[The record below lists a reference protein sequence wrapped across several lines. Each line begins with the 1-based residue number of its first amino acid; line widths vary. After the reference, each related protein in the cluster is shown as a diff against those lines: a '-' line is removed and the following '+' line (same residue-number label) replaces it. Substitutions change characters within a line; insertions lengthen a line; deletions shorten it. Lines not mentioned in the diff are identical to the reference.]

1 MSAGSARPKRLARQK
16 MPEQPARERA
26 ANFEE
31 VALGLSQE
39 AAVAEASRCL
49 GCKRPKCVESCPVA
63 VDIPGFLAH
72 VKERRFEEA
81 IELLRRKNALPAVC
95 GRVCPQENQ
104 CEGSCVL
111 GRKDEPVAIGR
122 VERFLGDYALKRVG
136 APAAAADGAH
146 AGALGGA
153 HAGAL
158 DGPRVAVVGSGPAG
172 LTVAGDLAL
181 EGCRV
186 TVFEALHSA
195 GGVLRYG
202 IPNFRLPK
210 DVLDAE
216 LDYIRSLGVEIRV
229 NAVIGRLFTIPSLL
243 ASGYRAVFVGTGA
256 GTPHFLGL
264 PGENLNGV
272 YSANEFLTRVN
283 LMQAYR
289 FGEVDTPISVG
300 ENVVVVGGGNVA
312 MDAARVAL
320 RIGAR
325 QVTIAY
331 RRSRA
336 EMPARAE
343 EAVHAEE
350 EGIRFEMLTN
360 PTRILPDSDFRVSG
374 MECLRMEL
382 GEPDASGRR
391 RPVPKPGTEFVIPA
405 DTVVIAIGS
414 SANPL
419 VQQTTPGLSANAR
432 GYIVTDEETGLT
444 SIPGVYAGGDVVTG
458 SATVIQA
465 MGAGRRASAAIRGWL
480 LNGG

>member
-1 MSAGSARPKRLARQK
+1 MSAGSARPKRPARQK

-26 ANFEE
+26 ANFLE
-31 VALGLSQE
+31 VALGLTQE
-39 AAVAEASRCL
+39 SAVAEASRCL

-72 VKERRFEEA
+72 VKEGRFEEA

-111 GRKDEPVAIGR
+111 GRKDEPVAVGR
-122 VERFLGDYALKRVG
+122 VERFLGDYALKRVS
-136 APAAAADGAH
+136 APAAAP
-146 AGALGGA
+146 GGA
-153 HAGAL
+153 HAGSL

-216 LDYIRSLGVEIRV
+216 LDYVRSLGVEIRV

-300 ENVVVVGGGNVA
+300 GNVVVVGGGNVA

-325 QVTIAY
+325 QVSIVY

-360 PTRILPDSDFRVSG
+360 PTRILPGSDFRVSG

-419 VQQTTPGLSANAR
+419 VQQTTPGLSSNAR

-465 MGAGRRASAAIRGWL
+465 MGAGRRASTAIL
-480 LNGG
+480 EQLSNGA

>member
-1 MSAGSARPKRLARQK
+1 MSAGSARPKRPARQK
-16 MPEQPARERA
+16 MPEQPAGERV
-26 ANFEE
+26 ANFRE
-31 VALGLSQE
+31 VALGLTQDS
-39 AAVAEASRCL
+39 AVAEASRCL

-81 IELLRRKNALPAVC
+81 TELLRQKNALPAIC
-95 GRVCPQENQ
+95 GRVCPQEIQ
-104 CEGSCVL
+104 CESACVL
-111 GRKDEPVAIGR
+111 GRKDEPVAVGR
-122 VERFLGDYALKRVG
+122 VERFLGDYALGRDV
-136 APAAAADGAH
+136 APAVALGGAH
-146 AGALGGA
+146 AGALDGA

-216 LDYIRSLGVEIRV
+216 LDYVRSLGVEIRV

-243 ASGYRAVFVGTGA
+243 DSGYRAVFVGTGA

-360 PTRILPDSDFRVSG
+360 PTRIVQDSDFGVGG

-391 RPVPKPGTEFVIPA
+391 RPVPKPGTEFALPA

-419 VQQTTPGLSANAR
+419 VQQTTPGLSSNSR

-465 MGAGRRASAAIRGWL
+465 MGAGRRASRAILERIS
-480 LNGG
+480 

>member
-1 MSAGSARPKRLARQK
+1 
-16 MPEQPARERA
+16 
-26 ANFEE
+26 
-31 VALGLSQE
+31 
-39 AAVAEASRCL
+39 
-49 GCKRPKCVESCPVA
+49 
-63 VDIPGFLAH
+63 
-72 VKERRFEEA
+72 
-81 IELLRRKNALPAVC
+81 
-95 GRVCPQENQ
+95 
-104 CEGSCVL
+104 
-111 GRKDEPVAIGR
+111 
-122 VERFLGDYALKRVG
+122 
-136 APAAAADGAH
+136 
-146 AGALGGA
+146 
-153 HAGAL
+153 
-158 DGPRVAVVGSGPAG
+158 
-172 LTVAGDLAL
+172 
-181 EGCRV
+181 V

-210 DVLDAE
+210 DVLDSE
-216 LDYIRSLGVEIRV
+216 LDYVRSLGVEIRV

-256 GTPHFLGL
+256 GTPHFLGI

-325 QVTIAY
+325 QVTIVY

-360 PTRILPDSDFRVSG
+360 PTRILQDSDFRVGG

-391 RPVPKPGTEFVIPA
+391 RPVPKPGTEFGIPA

-465 MGAGRRASAAIRGWL
+465 MGAGRRASTAIRGWL

>member
-1 MSAGSARPKRLARQK
+1 MSAGSARPKRPARQK

-26 ANFEE
+26 ANFLE
-31 VALGLSQE
+31 VALGLTQE
-39 AAVAEASRCL
+39 SAVAEASRCL

-72 VKERRFEEA
+72 VKEGRFEEA

-111 GRKDEPVAIGR
+111 GRKDEPVAVGR
-122 VERFLGDYALKRVG
+122 VERFLGDYALKRVS
-136 APAAAADGAH
+136 APAAAPDGAH
-146 AGALGGA
+146 AGAP
-153 HAGAL
+153 

-216 LDYIRSLGVEIRV
+216 LDYVRSLGVEIRV

-300 ENVVVVGGGNVA
+300 GNVVVVGGGNVA

-325 QVTIAY
+325 QVSIVY

-360 PTRILPDSDFRVSG
+360 PTRILPGSDFRVSG

-419 VQQTTPGLSANAR
+419 VQQTTPGLSSNAR

-465 MGAGRRASAAIRGWL
+465 MGAGRRASTAIL
-480 LNGG
+480 EQLSNGA

>member
-1 MSAGSARPKRLARQK
+1 MCADAVRSKRPPRQQ
-16 MPEQPARERA
+16 MPEQPALERVT
-26 ANFEE
+26 NFEE

-39 AAVAEASRCL
+39 AAMTEASRCL
-49 GCKRPKCVESCPVA
+49 GCKRPKCVESCPVG
-63 VDIPGFLAH
+63 VDIPGFLGQ
-72 VKERRFEEA
+72 VKEGRFEEA
-81 IELLRRKNALPAVC
+81 TELLRRKNALPAIC

-104 CEGSCVL
+104 CEGACVL
-111 GRKDEPVAIGR
+111 GRKGEPVAIGR
-122 VERFLGDYALKRVG
+122 VERFLGDYALEREG
-136 APAAAADGAH
+136 APAASP
-146 AGALGGA
+146 
-153 HAGAL
+153 

-172 LTVAGDLAL
+172 LTVAGDLAVA
-181 EGCRV
+181 GCRV

-229 NAVIGRLFTIPSLL
+229 NAVIGRLITIPSLL
-243 ASGYRAVFVGTGA
+243 DSGYRAVFVGTGA
-256 GTPHFLGL
+256 GTPHFLGV

-289 FGEVDTPISVG
+289 VGEVDTPISVG

-312 MDAARVAL
+312 MDAARVA
-320 RIGAR
+320 RRMGAK

-360 PTRILPDSDFRVSG
+360 PTRVLAGADFQVSG
-374 MECLRMEL
+374 IECLRMEL
-382 GEPDASGRR
+382 GEPDESGRR

-405 DTVVIAIGS
+405 ETVVIAIGS

-419 VQQTTPGLSANAR
+419 VQQTTPGLAR
-432 GYIVTDEETGLT
+432 GELAWVYRDRRGDRADKRFRRLCGRGCRHRIGHRD
-444 SIPGVYAGGDVVTG
+444 PGDGGGTAGVEGDP
-458 SATVIQA
+458 
-465 MGAGRRASAAIRGWL
+465 GAALDGWL
-480 LNGG
+480 RADAPAR